1 MCLYRCC
8 ASFDQNHMKEQ
19 KRKIENWDLVTKIIL
34 GVSILVILFSFVS
47 PLIFTSA
54 SSSKSFDFTE
64 TGQIGDTIGGIL
76 NPFVALAGVLLTFL
90 AFYMQIKANQIQ
102 IDQFHDG
109 LQKEKDLRALV
120 EKKDSYNKLSLLKTD
135 LTAIQSDI
143 KSKSENLKKY
153 YEKEKE
159 QPFQTNFLKRTSS
172 KNYARILE
180 IDRLGIYQ
188 GFNLF
193 LSHREDWIKDFSRV
207 YNILDFLP
215 EFFQD
220 LYNKYDN
227 HSKDLFDKKMG
238 IRNSLVQLMDELSK
252 IINAYLQENNQQNY
266 LNFPVSKLA
275 NDTIARYYAI
285 IDESYDENRNPIK
298 ETDFEKIDEKV
309 LKYFNEE
316 SLKLRAEGINYDI
329 RLEPIVELIGNIRK
343 QSYLIKQRAQ
353 EFAGS
358 VENEYN
364 NLVVDGEQKSYLTL
378 ISEIQNIL
386 EEELNKIELTE

>member
-1 MCLYRCC
+1 
-8 ASFDQNHMKEQ
+8 MKEQ

-34 GVSILVILFSFVS
+34 GVSILVILFSFFS

-109 LQKEKDLRALV
+109 LQKEKDLRVLI

-143 KSKSENLKKY
+143 KSKSENLKEY
-153 YEKEKE
+153 YEKEKD

-172 KNYARILE
+172 KNYSRILE

-188 GFNLF
+188 GFSLF
-193 LSHREDWIKDFSRV
+193 LSHREDWIKDFSRL

-220 LYNKYDN
+220 LYNKYDY
-227 HSKDLFDKKMG
+227 HSKDLFDKKMVV
-238 IRNSLVQLMDELSK
+238 RNSLVQLMDQLSK
-252 IINAYLQENNQQNY
+252 IINAYLQENNQENY
-266 LNFPVSKLA
+266 LSFPVSKLA

-298 ETDFEKIDEKV
+298 ETDFEKIDEQV

-316 SLKLRAEGINYDI
+316 SLKLRTEGTNYDI
-329 RLEPIVELIGNIRK
+329 RLEPIIELIGNIRK

-364 NLVVDGEQKSYLTL
+364 NLVVDGEKKSYLTL
-378 ISEIQNIL
+378 INEIQNIL
-386 EEELNKIELTE
+386 EKELNKIELNG

>member
-1 MCLYRCC
+1 
-8 ASFDQNHMKEQ
+8 MKEQ